1 MAEGRSKRWTLDA
14 LVSMLAPAVGAERA
28 RASVLSAL
36 ASLGLAEQSI
46 DEDSARRVFQFL
58 QGAGG
63 LTGIAS
69 RRALAT
75 MSIGEDPEPATP
87 EPLMRAMVNADITP
101 ARGLPAVNA
110 MTAYGSAV
118 TVTRADIVDL
128 LAHAVGKSVAES
140 AVERASVAVGF
151 GAVGTVQSAMRVLET
166 IAQEPGLVGI
176 TARFAKAR
184 LALRGK

>member
-1 MAEGRSKRWTLDA
+1 MADVRSKRWTLEA
-14 LVSMLAPAVGAERA
+14 LVSMLAPAVGTERA

-36 ASLGLAEQSI
+36 ASLGLAEQLI
-46 DEDSARRVFQFL
+46 DEDGARRVFQFL

-75 MSIGEDPEPATP
+75 MSSGEEPEPTSA
-87 EPLMRAMVNADITP
+87 EPLMRAVVNADITP

-110 MTAYGSAV
+110 MTSHV
-118 TVTRADIVDL
+118 NPTVVTRADIVDL
-128 LAHAVGKSVAES
+128 LAHAVGKAVAED
-140 AVERASVAVGF
+140 AVDRAATSVGF
-151 GAVGTVQSAMRVLET
+151 GSVGTVQSAMRVLEL
-166 IAQEPGLVGI
+166 IAQDAGLVGI